1 MELDPVQMEARVSA
15 FKNDLRIMSSVDIIR
30 RHVIH
35 GACYVLTDHAYYDL
49 RSKVAAQYN
58 LHPNDVY
65 VVGSGK
71 LGFSIAPKKR
81 YRHFA
86 DESDID
92 VVVVSSTLFDVF
104 WKKVHYYAEHGGYW
118 EQCVQF
124 KRYHFNGWIR
134 PDLLPPE
141 KSFEEALRWWTFFNG
156 LSQSGLYS
164 SFRVRGAIYRELYF
178 LESYQLRSV
187 SQCKDQLEEPIT

>member
-1 MELDPVQMEARVSA
+1 MELDPAQMEERVRI
-15 FKNDLRIMSSVDIIR
+15 FKNDLRGMTPVDIIR

-35 GACYVLTDHAYYDL
+35 GSCYVLTDGEYYDL

-65 VVGSGK
+65 VVGSSK
-71 LGFSIAPKKR
+71 LGFSVAPKKR
-81 YRHFA
+81 YRHFT
-86 DESDID
+86 DTSDID
-92 VVVVSSTLFDVF
+92 VVVVSSTLFDSF

-118 EQCVQF
+118 EQFTQF
-124 KRYHFNGWIR
+124 KHYLFHGWIR
-134 PDLLPPE
+134 PDKLPPD
-141 KSFEEALRWWTFFNG
+141 KSFEDALSWWAFFNG

-164 SFRVRGAIYRELYF
+164 TFKVRGAIYREFYF

-187 SQCKDQLEEPIT
+187 SQCKDQLEEA